1 MTFDKA
7 LLLEQA
13 VQYIFLLIVLCV
25 VICWVSTIR
34 IQRMTIQTGLRGEQ
48 HYQQRHRGRN
58 LMLGVQFF
66 ICWVFVTLTTGL
78 YLQAEKTSSTLL
90 STLSRQEKA
99 SILSIPLDYQF
110 LAQADKQQ
118 LIDRF
123 RNHAA
128 IKDVLLTDIGYL
140 QGISGHSMMT
150 ERIIQIHG

>member
-1 MTFDKA
+1 
-7 LLLEQA
+7 
-13 VQYIFLLIVLCV
+13 
-25 VICWVSTIR
+25 
-34 IQRMTIQTGLRGEQ
+34 MTIQTSLRGEQ

-140 QGISGHSMMT
+140 QGISGNSMMT
-150 ERIIQIHG
+150 EKDNPDSWIEVGIMAVPKISLHS